1 MNGRTDGQ
9 TNKWMNGPNRNSK
22 KTSALKVAKSG
33 CWNTN
38 ADWFLNNDGDENA
51 DKAASYD
58 DDSCDES
65 AK

>member
-1 MNGRTDGQ
+1 MDGRTDRQ
-9 TNKWMNGPNRNSK
+9 TNGWMDQTVIPKNP
-22 KTSALKVAKSG
+22 SALKVAKSG